1 MRVPMNL
8 YTYNG
13 ADKKLVVK
21 CITGHQLIHQAF
33 SRELMNNQLY
43 SLAIIYSSLT
53 HRYSCT
59 CFLFIYI
66 WERCRYKCTLFQQ
79 QQKFNCV
86 QWYMLLSKILNTD
99 AKCTYFCE
107 NSTGIILFLIFPP
120 TPTPNSHP
128 IWRVWRVTCFNIV
141 LVTFNHDKSHVICSL

>member
-13 ADKKLVVK
+13 ADKELVVK

-53 HRYSCT
+53 HRIHVHVFYLYT
-59 CFLFIYI
+59 YENDAGTNVLCFNKKKNSIVY
-66 WERCRYKCTLFQQ
+66 
-79 QQKFNCV
+79 ND
-86 QWYMLLSKILNTD
+86 MLLSKILNTD

-107 NSTGIILFLIFPP
+107 NSRGIILFLIFPP

-128 IWRVWRVTCFNIV
+128 I
-141 LVTFNHDKSHVICSL
+141 